1 LRNRLVSFLLLALA
15 ACLPT
20 ALGLAQDPPVA
31 VVQDSPPTSSALARR
46 LEEVRQDPDLTDEL
60 RTSLAD
66 VYTRALEAT
75 RNAETQA
82 LQADRF
88 VEMLASAPA
97 DLQKLQAATAQ
108 LQERKA
114 GPPETGLPLE
124 ELEFG
129 LTAAQSSLEAATRHA
144 AQLAQQ
150 PGIRSQRRA
159 AIRTLRNTWQQ
170 RLAELP
176 DRVTEDPA
184 VPAQL
189 LEARRILRA
198 AERRLLEQSIR
209 SVDAELT
216 LYEGSDDLLRSQRD
230 AAERGL
236 EFAKADVLAWQQVL
250 QEARAAYAQRTAQQT
265 AAGASDVDP
274 RLKDLASGN
283 VELANELARVAND
296 LGVAESLRATAAE
309 QVRQIQSRFED
320 LQRRTK
326 LLGTADSIGR
336 LLHSSSAYLRNL
348 ESAVTTERREREK
361 RLLSAQERSLDYDR
375 DRAAI
380 VRDDRGW
387 LAAAL
392 PANVRLSDLPPN
404 VLADAERLRDSR
416 KQLLGQLRDS
426 YTRLLDTYTNL
437 EIDENRLEDI
447 ADDYQAFVT
456 EKALDFRSS
465 PPVWQMDVEDL
476 ADGLSLLVDV
486 SAWQRAIIELW
497 NILLTEVWPLLILAV
512 LAVLAALLPSFRR
525 RLARHGE
532 AAVRGTNTSYA
543 PTALA
548 LIDTMLISL
557 PIPTILWFVG
567 SRLRAHEGVSAD
579 GRMLASAAH
588 ATAMLLLLLLAIRAM
603 ARPRGLGEAH
613 FRWQATTMQHLR
625 RNIPRLLPA
634 AFPLSFA
641 LGALE
646 SHSGTLSIGALGSLV
661 LMLILG
667 MATVIGFAT
676 LHPRSGLVGGT
687 MVAQPTALYRS
698 RWVWFL
704 LGTGTPAA
712 LLTMATLGYDYSALQ
727 LSQRLLHTTAIVF
740 AGVCLHALVLR
751 RLLLERRRLHIK
763 KAQERLA
770 AAKSAAEGGTSPD
783 QIEAPDIDPQS
794 IAQQTQTIVRG
805 AISIAVLLIT
815 FQIWVDVLPALGI
828 FHDVKLWTIDNSGA
842 DVERITLADLL
853 LALLLLFGGLAA
865 ARNLPGVLE
874 LLVLQRLRMQSGER
888 NAVTTL
894 ARYGIVILSVLLSFH
909 AIGIGWDKVQ
919 WLIAAVS
926 VGLGFG
932 LQEIFA
938 NFVSGLILL
947 FERPIRV
954 GDLVSV
960 GEVTGRVRQIKIR
973 ATTILDW
980 DLKELVVPNR
990 EFVTGH
996 FVNWTL
1002 CDAIVRWKLAVG
1014 VAYGSDTRMA
1024 MELLLRAADE
1034 EADVER
1040 EPKPEA
1046 LFVNFGA
1053 SSLDLELRVFVNMN
1067 EHDFSWRTR
1076 IHQRI
1081 DALFREHGIE
1091 IAFPQQDVHL
1101 DVRGPLLE
1109 SLRTSPGGPSRPL
1122 EA

>member
-497 NILLTEVWPLLILAV
+497 NIC
-512 LAVLAALLPSFRR
+512 S
-525 RLARHGE
+525 
-532 AAVRGTNTSYA
+532 
-543 PTALA
+543 
-548 LIDTMLISL
+548 
-557 PIPTILWFVG
+557 
-567 SRLRAHEGVSAD
+567 
-579 GRMLASAAH
+579 
-588 ATAMLLLLLLAIRAM
+588 
-603 ARPRGLGEAH
+603 
-613 FRWQATTMQHLR
+613 
-625 RNIPRLLPA
+625 
-634 AFPLSFA
+634 
-641 LGALE
+641 
-646 SHSGTLSIGALGSLV
+646 
-661 LMLILG
+661 
-667 MATVIGFAT
+667 
-676 LHPRSGLVGGT
+676 PRSGL
-687 MVAQPTALYRS
+687 
-698 RWVWFL
+698 
-704 LGTGTPAA
+704 
-712 LLTMATLGYDYSALQ
+712 
-727 LSQRLLHTTAIVF
+727 
-740 AGVCLHALVLR
+740 C
-751 RLLLERRRLHIK
+751 
-763 KAQERLA
+763 
-770 AAKSAAEGGTSPD
+770 
-783 QIEAPDIDPQS
+783 
-794 IAQQTQTIVRG
+794 
-805 AISIAVLLIT
+805 
-815 FQIWVDVLPALGI
+815 
-828 FHDVKLWTIDNSGA
+828 
-842 DVERITLADLL
+842 
-853 LALLLLFGGLAA
+853 
-865 ARNLPGVLE
+865 
-874 LLVLQRLRMQSGER
+874 
-888 NAVTTL
+888 
-894 ARYGIVILSVLLSFH
+894 
-909 AIGIGWDKVQ
+909 
-919 WLIAAVS
+919 
-926 VGLGFG
+926 
-932 LQEIFA
+932 
-938 NFVSGLILL
+938 
-947 FERPIRV
+947 
-954 GDLVSV
+954 
-960 GEVTGRVRQIKIR
+960 
-973 ATTILDW
+973 
-980 DLKELVVPNR
+980 
-990 EFVTGH
+990 
-996 FVNWTL
+996 
-1002 CDAIVRWKLAVG
+1002 
-1014 VAYGSDTRMA
+1014 
-1024 MELLLRAADE
+1024 
-1034 EADVER
+1034 
-1040 EPKPEA
+1040 
-1046 LFVNFGA
+1046 
-1053 SSLDLELRVFVNMN
+1053 
-1067 EHDFSWRTR
+1067 
-1076 IHQRI
+1076 
-1081 DALFREHGIE
+1081 
-1091 IAFPQQDVHL
+1091 
-1101 DVRGPLLE
+1101 
-1109 SLRTSPGGPSRPL
+1109 
-1122 EA
+1122 